1 MTDNDRPP
9 YANIMNIDIKTR
21 ILLGDDVAMG
31 PGKADL
37 LEAIAATGSISGA
50 GRAMKM
56 SYRRAW
62 QLVDLMNRCFAAP
75 LVHSA
80 TGGQHGG
87 GARLTE
93 TGQLVLA
100 RYRAMEAALAA
111 AGDAHAAG
119 LAELLRQPGEVSPS

>member
-1 MTDNDRPP
+1 MTLE
-9 YANIMNIDIKTR
+9 IKTR
-21 ILLGDDVAMG
+21 LRHGDDVAMG

-50 GRAMKM
+50 SRAMKM

-62 QLVDLMNRCFAAP
+62 QLVDLMNRCFSAP

-87 GARLTE
+87 GARLTDM
-93 TGQLVLA
+93 GLLVLS
-100 RYRAMEAALAA
+100 RYRAMEAALAVTGA
-111 AGDAHAAG
+111 QHAAG
-119 LAELLRQPGEVSPS
+119 LAQLLRAPAAAADDTPSP

>member
-1 MTDNDRPP
+1 MKTE
-9 YANIMNIDIKTR
+9 IKTR
-21 ILLGDDVAMG
+21 LWHDDAVAMG

-62 QLVDLMNRCFAAP
+62 QLVDLMNRCFSEP

-93 TGQLVLA
+93 MGQLVLQ
-100 RYRAMEAALAA
+100 RYRALEAALAA
-111 AGDAHAAG
+111 AGKTHAAS
-119 LAELLRQPGEVSPS
+119 LAELLKPSEDPPPN

>member
-1 MTDNDRPP
+1 MTG
-9 YANIMNIDIKTR
+9 R
-21 ILLGDDVAMG
+21 IELKARIWHQDAVAMG

-62 QLVDLMNRCFAAP
+62 QLVDLMNRSFQAP

-93 TGQLVLA
+93 MGQLVLA
-100 RYRAMEAALAA
+100 RYRALEAALAA
-111 AGDAHAAG
+111 TAEAHAAG
-119 LAELLRQPGEVSPS
+119 LDELLAPSMDTSPT

>member
-111 AGDAHAAG
+111 AGDTHAAG

>member
-1 MTDNDRPP
+1 MKLE
-9 YANIMNIDIKTR
+9 IKTR
-21 ILLGDDVAMG
+21 ILQGDDVAMG

-62 QLVDLMNRCFAAP
+62 QLVDLMNRCFATP

-93 TGQLVLA
+93 TGHLVLA

-111 AGDAHAAG
+111 AGEAHAAG
-119 LAELLRQPGEVSPS
+119 LAELLGKPGAPPSS

>member
-1 MTDNDRPP
+1 MSAAGAGKP
-9 YANIMNIDIKTR
+9 AR
-21 ILLGDDVAMG
+21 IELKARLWHRDAVAMG

-37 LEAIAATGSISGA
+37 LDAIAATGSISGA

-62 QLVDLMNRCFAAP
+62 QLVDLMNRSFSAP
-75 LVHSA
+75 LVQSA

-93 TGQLVLA
+93 MGQLVLQ
-100 RYRAMEAALAA
+100 RYRALDAALAA
-111 AGDAHAAG
+111 TAEAHAAG
-119 LAELLRQPGEVSPS
+119 LDQLLAPSDPTD